1 MFIDNPNIL
10 NLDDMF
16 YCECED
22 LKEYLCTQV
31 KIPVLTQKVDL
42 SNNKTYWYFA
52 KSIKLTDA
60 LYEYG
65 NLVSSKCLN

>member
-22 LKEYLCTQV
+22 LKEYLCTQA

-52 KSIKLTDA
+52 KSTKLTDA
-60 LYEYG
+60 LCDYG
-65 NLVSSKCLN
+65 KVISSTCPN